1 MTNDELLQ
9 AAITAVQAGDHDRAS
24 LLLIQLVKADPASE
38 KGWLWLGLQRSDP
51 AQRADCFRRVLAIN
65 PANRVARSQL
75 QQLTGPSAPATTAA
89 LTFTPSP
96 PAVKTT
102 PPPPHTLADLSLPSA
117 AGATA
122 LPSWRTGFFRSTSR
136 LGRYIAGRTLTLG
149 LMFVVGIY
157 VAVIIVN
164 LGGFIDQI
172 YRANIEDAIMGMSF
186 YDKEREGEERT
197 QYYAE
202 VRRQME
208 IAYGLDQPFLLRCV
222 KWTAE
227 ALSFDWGTSGRFET
241 LYGAKSEANV
251 ISAIILQRLPNTLML
266 AGSANL
272 LLFITGIPLALFLAR
287 KQGKWI
293 DRLLGALT
301 PISSIPSWIIGAVLV
316 IVLSYQLNLLQPMSL
331 SYRYVSPSS
340 EDFLSNYL
348 QNMILPALAVF
359 ISLFFQSVYTWR
371 SYFLVHS
378 YEDHVEMAK
387 AKGLPASQVQSR
399 YILRPTL
406 PYIITNA
413 ALMLI
418 SFWQTTLALE
428 YWFNWQ
434 GLGKLFVDATQFLD
448 RKILLGILII
458 FALLLVLTVFLLD
471 IIYALVDPRVRLTGG
486 QNTVQNIPW
495 RVRLGHY
502 LLTSAKPRR
511 EREESLAA
519 RLKIDRQTFT
529 RAKIPIGDRLSH
541 WWQGWSATRQVFRHL
556 LHYPSAVI
564 GTVIILVMSLASIYI
579 VIAVPPEEA
588 IRLWREERTEKYYT
602 PTLAQ
607 PAWVNLFRQEPLPET
622 VLLDTRNGTA
632 SKVIT
637 EQRDNVTKMT
647 MTFIF
652 DYKSSEFPQDLVI
665 RYFSTYTDKQP
676 FVSIKWTLPDGRTVK
691 LGNYAVP
698 SISTHSSVLY
708 IRDKTATLVGG
719 KGGFAIE
726 VLFAEEDSAPP
737 VALKGKYTL
746 EIEGITFEEGSELDA
761 EAVLL
766 GKVYGWAG
774 TDDQRRD
781 LGVALLWGMPVAF
794 SFGFLGAFLTTF
806 LTVFIAAFSAWFGG
820 WLDSLVQRITEINMI
835 LPALPIAIIMYLT
848 VGKSIW
854 VILGAVVLLG
864 IFSNA
869 LKSYRAA
876 FIQMKEAPYIEAA
889 KAYGTGN
896 LRIVMRYLM
905 PRIFPVLIP
914 QLIIS
919 IPAFVFL
926 EATLAFLRVSDIYLP
941 TWGKTIFEALGAGAL
956 DKGYWHWLLEPLVL
970 LMIGGMAFAMVGLAL
985 DRVLNDRVKVS

>member
-1 MTNDELLQ
+1 MSSDELLQ
-9 AAITAVQAGDHDRAS
+9 AAIAAARAGDYDRAS

-38 KGWLWLGLQRSDP
+38 KGWLWLGLLRIDP
-51 AQRADCFRRVLAIN
+51 AQRADCFRRVLALN

-75 QQLTGPSAPATTAA
+75 QKLTAPPIPPSISPAA
-89 LTFTPSP
+89 SP
-96 PAVKTT
+96 NPLAVMA
-102 PPPPHTLADLSLPSA
+102 PPPPLRTLADLPMPAA
-117 AGATA
+117 AGTA
-122 LPSWRTGFFRSTSR
+122 VLPSWRAGFFRSASR

-157 VAVIIVN
+157 AAVIIVN

-186 YDKEREGEERT
+186 SDRERQGEERT

-227 ALSFDWGTSGRFET
+227 ALSFDWGTSARFET
-241 LYGAKSEANV
+241 LYGPKAEANQV
-251 ISAIILQRLPNTLML
+251 STIILQRLPNTLML

-272 LLFITGIPLALFLAR
+272 LLFITGIPLALLLSR
-287 KQGKWI
+287 KQGKWL

-301 PISSIPSWIIGAVLV
+301 PISAIPSWIIGAVLV
-316 IVLSYQLNLLQPMSL
+316 IVFSYQLNLIQPMSL

-340 EDFLSNYL
+340 EEFLSSYL
-348 QNMILPALAVF
+348 QNLILPALAVF

-371 SYFLVHS
+371 SYFLIHS
-378 YEDHVEMAK
+378 YDDHVEMAK
-387 AKGLPASQVQSR
+387 AKGLPPGMVQRR
-399 YILRPTL
+399 YVLRPTL

-428 YWFNWQ
+428 YWFDWQ

-471 IIYALVDPRVRLTGG
+471 IIYALVDPRVRVTGG
-486 QNTVQNIPW
+486 GNTVQRIPW
-495 RVRLGHY
+495 RVRLGRD
-502 LLTSAKPRR
+502 LLPSTRPRR
-511 EREESLAA
+511 QCEEAVAA
-519 RLKIDRQTFT
+519 RLKIDRQTLP
-529 RAKIPIGDRLSH
+529 REKIPIADHLRH
-541 WWQGWSATRQVFRHL
+541 WWQGWSGTRQTFRHL
-556 LHYPSAVI
+556 LHDPSAVI
-564 GTVIILVMSLASIYI
+564 GMTIILVMSAASAYI

-588 IRLWREERTEKYYT
+588 IRLWREERAEKYYT

-637 EQRDNVTKMT
+637 DQRDAVTKMT
-647 MTFIF
+647 LTFAF
-652 DYKSSEFPQDLVI
+652 DYKSTDFPQDLVI
-665 RYFSTYTDKQP
+665 RYFSVYQEKQP
-676 FVSIKWTLPDGRTVK
+676 FVAAKWILPDGREVK
-691 LGNYAVP
+691 LGQYAVP
-698 SISTHSSVLY
+698 STSTHSSVIY
-708 IRDKTATLVGG
+708 IGNKTKTVVGG
-719 KGGFAIE
+719 KGEPAINT
-726 VLFAEEDSAPP
+726 LFADATANPP

-746 EIEGITFEEGSELDA
+746 EIEGITFEEGSQLDA

-781 LGVALLWGMPVAF
+781 LAVALLWGMPVAF
-794 SFGFLGAFLTTF
+794 AFGFLGAFLTNF

-848 VGKSIW
+848 VAKSIW

-864 IFSNA
+864 IFNNT

-889 KAYGTGN
+889 KAYGAGN
-896 LRIVMRYLM
+896 LRIVMHYLM

-956 DKGYWHWLLEPLVL
+956 EKGYWHWLLEPLVL